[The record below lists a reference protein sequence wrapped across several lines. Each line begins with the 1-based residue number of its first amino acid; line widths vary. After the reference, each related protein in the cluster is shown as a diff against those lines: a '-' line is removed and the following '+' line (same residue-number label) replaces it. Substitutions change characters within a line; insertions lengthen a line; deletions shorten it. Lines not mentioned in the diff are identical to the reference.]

1 MGIKPLYFICGLV
14 LSQSLSAQ
22 NIIPQS
28 PVEPS
33 PWWIIDRFG
42 QNLVTNTTIDRD
54 NQRLVLTIDN
64 GVWSNLDYLGR
75 YSILHHL
82 GASTIPHGY
91 SLVLQTQRQRI
102 VATLS
107 NTTNSWQMEPPTLG
121 TLPLRPNAIPLR

>member
-75 YSILHHL
+75 T
-82 GASTIPHGY
+82 AS
-91 SLVLQTQRQRI
+91 S
-102 VATLS
+102 
-107 NTTNSWQMEPPTLG
+107 TTWEQAPYPTLQPSFTNPTPKDRG
-121 TLPLRPNAIPLR
+121 DPQQHHK